1 MLVGAVLLGTC
12 RFILRSQ
19 PDNAI
24 VFRLAMQYQQ
34 SSLQA
39 LMQTL
44 DGDATRVSA
53 LAVAKAIA
61 LVVDAV
67 R

>member
-1 MLVGAVLLGTC
+1 
-12 RFILRSQ
+12 
-19 PDNAI
+19 
-24 VFRLAMQYQQ
+24 MQYQQ